1 MPVKVG
7 IISIG
12 DELLNGLTVDSNSS
26 WIARNISKYE
36 SLVISSK
43 ITVGDESENIK
54 KRLNYLLNRNHEYIF
69 ITGGLGPTHDDITKR
84 VLCEYFNCKL
94 KLDINYHNKL
104 KEAFIKRKIENSKH
118 IVEQA
123 QIIDISKPI
132 KNNYG
137 TALGMMISIDN
148 SNIFVMPGVP
158 REMEGMMNDYIIPT
172 YISNKY
178 KKIVQQF

>member
-54 KRLNYLLNRNHEYIF
+54 KRLNYLLNRNH
-69 ITGGLGPTHDDITKR
+69 L
-84 VLCEYFNCKL
+84 
-94 KLDINYHNKL
+94 
-104 KEAFIKRKIENSKH
+104 
-118 IVEQA
+118 
-123 QIIDISKPI
+123 
-132 KNNYG
+132 
-137 TALGMMISIDN
+137 
-148 SNIFVMPGVP
+148 
-158 REMEGMMNDYIIPT
+158 REKAKMYQH
-172 YISNKY
+172 YC
-178 KKIVQQF
+178 Q